1 MSQPSVKDAELPT
14 QADVVIIGGGMVGVT
29 LALMLAQQLPQL
41 RVVLLEA
48 QRFPALDP
56 AQPLPYTAGFDARN
70 TALSRRTVQAF
81 SDLGLWPQLQPH
93 ATPIQQIHIS
103 DRGHFGLSRLRAS
116 EEQVE
121 SFGQVIENAWLGVV
135 LLAALK
141 KCPSVT
147 LCDGVQV
154 TSLKTSVAAATV
166 TLQQGDGPVTELSA
180 PLVIAADGTQSRS
193 REWLGLTARWH
204 DYGQTALVTTIAT
217 SLPHQHEAFERF
229 TEDGPIALL
238 PLPDSPP
245 AEAAGQPAQ
254 TRRSLVWALKTAE
267 AERVRALSD
276 AEFLAEFQRAFGR
289 RAGRFTRVGQRH
301 AYPLQLMVA
310 HQQTVP
316 RAVILGNAAH
326 SLHPVAGQGF
336 NLCLRDVLVLVETL
350 REALAAGA
358 DLGEPA
364 RWQAYEAKRQADQQ
378 QIIRFSDSLVRGFS
392 NAHPLLQLAR
402 NIGLL
407 GFDLLPGAKPL
418 VARYAMGLSH
428 V

>member
-1 MSQPSVKDAELPT
+1 MSESSAALAT
-14 QADVVIIGGGMVGVT
+14 QADVVIIGGGMVGIT

-41 RVVLLEA
+41 RVTLLEA
-48 QRFPALDP
+48 QRFPALDLS
-56 AQPLPYTAGFDARN
+56 QPLPYTAGFDARN

-103 DRGHFGLSRLRAS
+103 DRGHFGLSRLRADA
-116 EEQVE
+116 EQVE

-154 TSLKTSVAAATV
+154 TSLKTSAAVATV
-166 TLQQGDGPVTELSA
+166 TLQQGDGAATELSA

-193 REWLGLTARWH
+193 RDWLGLTARWH

-238 PLPDSPP
+238 PLPDSPLSGV
-245 AEAAGQPAQ
+245 AGQPAQ

-267 AERVRALSD
+267 AERVKALSD
-276 AEFLAEFQRAFGR
+276 TDFLAEFQRAFGR

-310 HQQTVP
+310 HQQAVP

-336 NLCLRDVLVLVETL
+336 NLCLRDVLVLVDTL
-350 REALAAGA
+350 RDACAQGA
-358 DLGEPA
+358 DLGESA

-378 QIIRFSDSLVRGFS
+378 QIIRFSDTLVRGFS
-392 NAHPLLQLAR
+392 NANPVLQLAR

>member
-1 MSQPSVKDAELPT
+1 MSLSHAPLPT
-14 QADVVIIGGGMVGVT
+14 QADVIIIGGGMVGVT

-41 RVVLLEA
+41 RVLLLEA

-81 SDLGLWPQLQPH
+81 TDLGLWPQLQPH
-93 ATPIQQIHIS
+93 ATPIHQIHIS
-103 DRGHFGLSRLRAS
+103 DRGHFGLSRLRAD
-116 EEQVE
+116 EERVE

-141 KCPSVT
+141 QCPSVT

-154 TSLKTSVAAATV
+154 TSLKTAAATARV
-166 TLQQGDGPVTELSA
+166 TLQLGDGAAADVTA

-193 REWLGLTARWH
+193 RDWLGLSARWH
-204 DYGQTALVTTIAT
+204 DYGQTALVTTVAT
-217 SLPHQHEAFERF
+217 SLPHGHEAFERF
-229 TEDGPIALL
+229 TADGPIALL
-238 PLPDSPP
+238 PLPDS
-245 AEAAGQPAQ
+245 ADQPAQ

-267 AERVRALSD
+267 AERVRTLSD
-276 AEFLAEFQRAFGR
+276 ADFLAEFQRAFGR

-336 NLCLRDVLVLVETL
+336 NLCLRDVLVLVDTL
-350 REALAAGA
+350 RDAVTQGA
-358 DLGEPA
+358 DLGEA
-364 RWQAYEAKRQADQQ
+364 SRWQDYEARRQADQQ
-378 QIIRFSDSLVRGFS
+378 QIIRFSDGLVRGFS
-392 NAHPLLQLAR
+392 NANPVLQLAR

>member
-1 MSQPSVKDAELPT
+1 MSELSAQIPT

-56 AQPLPYTAGFDARN
+56 TQPLPYTAGFDARN

-93 ATPIQQIHIS
+93 ATPIHQIHIS
-103 DRGHFGLSRLRAS
+103 DRGHFGLSRLRAD

-141 KCPSVT
+141 QCPSVT

-154 TSLKTSVAAATV
+154 TALKTSAAAATV
-166 TLQQGDGPVTELSA
+166 TLQKADGAAAELTA

-193 REWLGLTARWH
+193 RDWLGLTARWH

-229 TEDGPIALL
+229 TADGPIALL
-238 PLPDSPP
+238 PLPDT
-245 AEAAGQPAQ
+245 ANQPAQ

-276 AEFLAEFQRAFGR
+276 ADFLAEFQRAFGR

-350 REALAAGA
+350 REALASGA

-364 RWQAYEAKRQADQQ
+364 RWQAYEARRQADQQ

-392 NAHPLLQLAR
+392 NANPVLQLAR

>member
-1 MSQPSVKDAELPT
+1 MSELSAQVPT

-81 SDLGLWPQLQPH
+81 SDLGLWSQLQPH
-93 ATPIQQIHIS
+93 ATPIHQIHIS
-103 DRGHFGLSRLRAS
+103 DRGHFGLSRLRAD

-141 KCPSVT
+141 QCPSVT

-154 TSLKTSVAAATV
+154 TSLTTSAAAATV
-166 TLQQGDGPVTELSA
+166 TLRQGDGPATELSA

-193 REWLGLTARWH
+193 RDWLGLTARWH

-229 TEDGPIALL
+229 TADGPIALL
-238 PLPDSPP
+238 PLPDAP
-245 AEAAGQPAQ
+245 ASDAAGQPAQ

-276 AEFLAEFQRAFGR
+276 TDFLAEFQRAFGR

-392 NAHPLLQLAR
+392 NAHPVLQLAR

>member
-1 MSQPSVKDAELPT
+1 MSTLPA
-14 QADVVIIGGGMVGVT
+14 QADVVIIGGGMVGIT
-29 LALMLAQQLPQL
+29 LALMLAQELPQL
-41 RVVLLEA
+41 SVALLEA
-48 QRFPALDP
+48 QRFPALNP
-56 AQPLPYTAGFDARN
+56 EQPLPYTAGFDARN

-81 SDLGLWPQLQPH
+81 TDLGLWPQLQPH

-103 DRGHFGLSRLRAS
+103 DRGHFGLSRLRAD

-154 TSLKTSVAAATV
+154 TSLKTSAAAATV
-166 TLQQGDGPVTELSA
+166 TLQQGDGPATELSA

-229 TEDGPIALL
+229 TADGPIALL
-238 PLPDSPP
+238 PLPDVP
-245 AEAAGQPAQ
+245 GQPVQ

-267 AERVRALSD
+267 AERVRGLSD

-336 NLCLRDVLVLVETL
+336 NLCLRDVLVLVDTL
-350 REALAAGA
+350 RDACAQGA

-392 NAHPLLQLAR
+392 SANPLLQLAR

>member
-1 MSQPSVKDAELPT
+1 MSELSTTADAVA
-14 QADVVIIGGGMVGVT
+14 ADVIIIGGGMVGVT

-41 RVVLLEA
+41 RVTLLEA

-56 AQPLPYTAGFDARN
+56 NQPLPYTAGFDARN
-70 TALSRRTVQAF
+70 TALSRRTVQAL
-81 SDLGLWPQLQPH
+81 SDLGLWSQLQPH
-93 ATPIQQIHIS
+93 ATPIKQIHIS
-103 DRGHFGLSRLRAS
+103 DRGHFGLSRLRAI

-147 LCDGVQV
+147 LRDGVQV
-154 TSLKTSVAAATV
+154 TALKTSAAAATV
-166 TLQQGDGPVTELSA
+166 TLQQADGTGTELSA

-193 REWLGLTARWH
+193 RDWLGLTARWH
-204 DYGQTALVTTIAT
+204 DYGQTALVTTVAT

-238 PLPDSPP
+238 PLPDT
-245 AEAAGQPAQ
+245 ANQPAQ

-267 AERVRALSD
+267 AERVKALSD
-276 AEFLAEFQRAFGR
+276 TDFLAEFQRAFGR

-350 REALAAGA
+350 RDACAQDA
-358 DLGEPA
+358 DLGESA

-378 QIIRFSDSLVRGFS
+378 QIIRFSDTLVRGFS
-392 NAHPLLQLAR
+392 NANPLLQLAR

>member
-1 MSQPSVKDAELPT
+1 MTALPT
-14 QADVVIIGGGMVGVT
+14 QADIAIIGGGMVGVT
-29 LALMLAQQLPQL
+29 LALMLARELPQL
-41 RVVLLEA
+41 RVVLIEG
-48 QRFPALDP
+48 QRFPALDLS
-56 AQPLPYTAGFDARN
+56 QPLPYTAGFDARN

-81 SDLGLWPQLQPH
+81 TDLGLWQQLQPH
-93 ATPIQQIHIS
+93 ATPIHQIHIS
-103 DRGHFGLSRLRAS
+103 DRGHFGLSRLRAD
-116 EEQVE
+116 EEHVE
-121 SFGQVIENAWLGVV
+121 SFGQVMENAWLGVV

-141 KCPSVT
+141 ACPSVT
-147 LCDGVQV
+147 LCDGVAV
-154 TSLKTSVAAATV
+154 TALATSAESATL
-166 TLQQGDGPVTELSA
+166 TLQRGDHALTTLSV
-180 PLVIAADGTQSRS
+180 PLVVAADGTQSRS
-193 REWLGLTARWH
+193 REWLGLGARWH

-217 SLPHQHEAFERF
+217 SLPHEHIAFERF
-229 TEDGPIALL
+229 TADGPIALL
-238 PLPDSPP
+238 PLPD
-245 AEAAGQPAQ
+245 ARDQPAQ
-254 TRRSLVWALKTAE
+254 TRRSLVWALKTETAQ
-267 AERVRALSD
+267 RVLALSD
-276 AEFLAEFQRAFGR
+276 EEFLAEFQQAFGR

-336 NLCLRDVLVLVETL
+336 NLCLRDVLVLVESL
-350 REALAAGA
+350 REATLAGA
-358 DLGEPA
+358 DLGNA
-364 RWQAYEAKRQADQQ
+364 QHLQAYEAKRIADQQ

-392 NAHPLLQLAR
+392 NANPLLQLAR

>member
-1 MSQPSVKDAELPT
+1 MSERPAR
-14 QADVVIIGGGMVGVT
+14 ADVIIIGGGMVGVT

-41 RVVLLEA
+41 RVTLLEA

-56 AQPLPYTAGFDARN
+56 DQPLPYTAGFDARN

-103 DRGHFGLSRLRAS
+103 ERGQFGLSRLRAD

-141 KCPSVT
+141 QCPSVT

-154 TSLKTSVAAATV
+154 TALTTSADAATV
-166 TLQQGDGPVTELSA
+166 TLQQADGQVSQLSA

-193 REWLGLTARWH
+193 RDWLGLTARWH

-238 PLPDSPP
+238 PLPD
-245 AEAAGQPAQ
+245 AANQPSQ

-267 AERVRALSD
+267 AERVQALSD
-276 AEFLAEFQRAFGR
+276 SDFLVEFQRAFGR

-310 HQQTVP
+310 HQQTMP

-350 REALAAGA
+350 RDACSQGT
-358 DLGEPA
+358 DLGDPA
-364 RWQAYEAKRQADQQ
+364 RWQTYEARRQADQQ
-378 QIIRFSDSLVRGFS
+378 QIIRFSDGLVRGFS
-392 NAHPLLQLAR
+392 NANPLLQLAR

>member
-1 MSQPSVKDAELPT
+1 MSSLPT

-56 AQPLPYTAGFDARN
+56 SQPLPYTAGFDARN

-103 DRGHFGLSRLRAS
+103 DRGHFGLSRLRAI

-141 KCPSVT
+141 KCQSVT

-154 TSLKTSVAAATV
+154 TALKTSAAAASV
-166 TLQQGDGPVTELSA
+166 TLQQGDGAATELSA

-193 REWLGLTARWH
+193 RDWLGLTARWH

-238 PLPDSPP
+238 PLPDT
-245 AEAAGQPAQ
+245 ANQPAQ
-254 TRRSLVWALKTAE
+254 TRRSLVWALKKAE

-276 AEFLAEFQRAFGR
+276 ADFLAEFQRAFGR

-350 REALAAGA
+350 REALVAGA

-364 RWQAYEAKRQADQQ
+364 RWQAYEAKRQTDQQ

-392 NAHPLLQLAR
+392 NANPVLQLAR